1 MESVSGKGRIIIMI
15 RNIVQLL
22 SVSSFL
28 SQWGSGYN
36 IPLNNLAGDQEKG
49 PEASGE
55 WEYQDS
61 LGHLLSLLFLS
72 QGDGATEHHSCRF
85 WVEPVY
91 SGDQGFL
98 GPQRFKKTKNKKL
111 SIIVQRWE
119 I

>member
-55 WEYQDS
+55 
-61 LGHLLSLLFLS
+61 
-72 QGDGATEHHSCRF
+72 
-85 WVEPVY
+85 
-91 SGDQGFL
+91 
-98 GPQRFKKTKNKKL
+98 
-111 SIIVQRWE
+111 
-119 I
+119 